1 VSLSRKIVSPQTTSP
16 QRVGLAVVVLF
27 FGLGGLAHFVFAT
40 TEKSIIPPFV
50 PFPDV
55 VNYLTGVFEIAG
67 AIGLLIPRLR
77 RLAAG
82 CLVLLTVCVTP
93 ANVFMLVHADRFP
106 TIPEWVLVA
115 RLPLQLVLVLLI
127 AWSGGLFSK
136 R

>member
-1 VSLSRKIVSPQTTSP
+1 MPLSHKMPGTQTTVA
-16 QRVGLAVVVLF
+16 QRIGLAVVVLF

-55 VNYLTGVFEIAG
+55 VNYVTGVFEIAG
-67 AIGLLIPRLR
+67 AIGLLIPPLR
-77 RLAAG
+77 RMAAG
-82 CLVLLTVCVTP
+82 CLVLLTICVTP
-93 ANVFMLVHADRFP
+93 ANVFMLMHADRFP

-115 RLPLQLVLVLLI
+115 RLPLQLVLILLI